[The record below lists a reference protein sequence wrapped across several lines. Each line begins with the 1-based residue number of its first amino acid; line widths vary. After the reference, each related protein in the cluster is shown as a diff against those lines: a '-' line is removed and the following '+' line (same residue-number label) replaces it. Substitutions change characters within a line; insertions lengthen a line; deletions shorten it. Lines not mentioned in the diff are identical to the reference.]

1 MLLSKVRADWHK
13 LSAEQQSQIG
23 TVISNKFQLFVSQA
37 QAKLALQ
44 RLGLLL
50 AAVASLSGP
59 QACATFA
66 GQCVGMLSGGEGVQH
81 HMSEC
86 ALSMLT
92 ALAEEVNNMDRGR
105 RRDLVSAT
113 SSQWG
118 DIAGLARGFIPEQMA
133 AGAALAAQQQHTEA
147 SGYYGLV
154 HGALLCLQGWLRM
167 SADASSSCRMSPGQL
182 AASHPT
188 LLSCLFSLLGATAA
202 EAVTAERIECLA
214 CEILCDV
221 LGPGTYGE
229 DAQQERTAV
238 DAAVAA
244 LLSLRDVA
252 LTPGPAGAG
261 VARCVASIASAL
273 AQRDTSLV
281 CGGAAAAATANGT
294 SSSNGGAAPA
304 ASPNVLPLAELLLHC
319 VSRPE
324 RAVCEA
330 AVEYFVCAN
339 TLPLEQRHPQMGG
352 PLYASLLGPL
362 LGWHSCYSSSF
373 VSWNEELDEDEEAFY
388 RFRDQS
394 LTDLLETVFLMTG
407 PAYLQQLQERI
418 AAAAAW
424 QQAEGALFCLKAVA
438 DMLRGQVA
446 SPSHPHAQQN
456 NELLL
461 ALFEDLCSPSGRS
474 AAFLSNPY
482 TCATAAALVGAYA
495 PWFESTPAAPLE
507 GALRL
512 LLHALCFEHSWH
524 AAARAFKVLCMRC
537 AARLCSAPVVQSLAA
552 VAASAIAP
560 APLAGQVASYVAMP
574 LEDRQAIVEGLARV
588 VTFLGPQ
595 DVNDSAL
602 NIQQPH
608 LARTQ
613 SIISHGSSTAAQG
626 GAAAKQLLQH
636 LADEL
641 QLMAV
646 LIRGMEFPGQPPPA
660 FVHPAMKL
668 LEAAWPVLSAV
679 ADAPVCRQDRPV
691 LEAVCEVHKRALQAA
706 RGSAKPLL
714 PTLLTAVGELFTAT
728 QQPAC
733 LDVLSTI
740 AEVFG
745 EVKNAPELA
754 AAQKQSF
761 EGAVAAASAMLMQRS
776 AASQSLSASGDLLRS
791 LLAVADAHLVFAR
804 ELFFTSSVLPQEQ
817 LTGESGGQWLL
828 AALQSQELPGMSA
841 GLLKPAD
848 CEAFAKLAL
857 RQPPLS
863 RGRFDALLMDFAA
876 IPRGE
881 GTCDAL
887 LAYEL

>member
-1 MLLSKVRADWHK
+1 
-13 LSAEQQSQIG
+13 
-23 TVISNKFQLFVSQA
+23 
-37 QAKLALQ
+37 
-44 RLGLLL
+44 
-50 AAVASLSGP
+50 
-59 QACATFA
+59 
-66 GQCVGMLSGGEGVQH
+66 
-81 HMSEC
+81 MSEC

-105 RRDLVSAT
+105 RTELVSAT

-133 AGAALAAQQQHTEA
+133 AGAASVAQRQHEEA

-182 AASHPT
+182 AASHPA
-188 LLSCLFSLLGATAA
+188 LLSCLFSLLGATAT
-202 EAVTAERIECLA
+202 ERVTAERIECLA

-221 LGPGTYGE
+221 LGPGAYG
-229 DAQQERTAV
+229 DDPQQERTAV
-238 DAAVAA
+238 DAAMAA

-261 VARCVASIASAL
+261 VARCVASVASAL
-273 AQRDTSLV
+273 AQRDVNAV
-281 CGGAAAAATANGT
+281 CGSGSAAG
-294 SSSNGGAAPA
+294 
-304 ASPNVLPLAELLLHC
+304 
-319 VSRPE
+319 
-324 RAVCEA
+324 RAVCEST
-330 AVEYFVCAN
+330 VEYFVCTN
-339 TLPLEQRHPQMGG
+339 TLPLEQRHPQMGA
-352 PLYASLLGPL
+352 PLFASLLAPL
-362 LGWHSCYSSSF
+362 LGWHACYSSTF
-373 VSWNEELDEDEEAFY
+373 VNWNEELDDDEEAFY

-418 AAAAAW
+418 AAATAW
-424 QQAEGALFCLKAVA
+424 QQAEGALFCLAAVA
-438 DMLRGQVA
+438 DMLRGQVF

-456 NELLL
+456 SHLLL
-461 ALFEDLCSPSGRS
+461 ALFEDLCSPAGRS
-474 AAFLSNPY
+474 AAFLSSPF
-482 TCATAAALVGAYA
+482 TCATAAAVVGAYA
-495 PWFESTPAAPLE
+495 PWFECTPAGPLE

-512 LLHALCFEHSWH
+512 LLHALCFPHSWH

-552 VAASAIAP
+552 VAAAAVAP
-560 APLAGQVASYVAMP
+560 APAAGQVASYVSMP

-588 VTFLGPQ
+588 ITLLNPQ
-595 DVNDSAL
+595 DVVDSAL
-602 NIQQPH
+602 SIQQPH

-646 LIRGMEFPGQPPPA
+646 LIKGMEA
-660 FVHPAMKL
+660 VHPAMKL

-679 ADAPVCRQDRPV
+679 ADAPVCRQDRSV
-691 LEAVCEVHKRALQAA
+691 LEAVCEVYKRALQAA

-714 PTLLTAVGELFTAT
+714 TTLLTAVGELFTAT
-728 QQPAC
+728 QQAAC

-754 AAQKQSF
+754 AAHQQAF
-761 EGAVAAASAMLMQRS
+761 EGAVAAAGAVLMQRS
-776 AASQSLSASGDLLRS
+776 AASQSLPASGDLLRS

-804 ELFFTSSVLPQEQ
+804 ELFISSSVLPQICQWAVAAAALREKEPANAAFSFLSHFLAASSKVFNSAGESAAAGGAADPEQ
-817 LTGESGGQWLL
+817 QAAAAAAAATLQQCIAAQGEQLMQTLVVAACDTAPRQLLRALASVLYQLLQERLTGELGRQWLL
-828 AALQSQELPGMSA
+828 AALQTQELPGS
-841 GLLKPAD
+841 D
-848 CEAFAKLAL
+848 CKAFAKLAL

-863 RGRFDALLMDFAA
+863 RGRFDALLIDFAA
-876 IPRGE
+876 ISRGE
-881 GTCDAL
+881 GTSDAL

>member
-133 AGAALAAQQQHTEA
+133 A
-147 SGYYGLV
+147 GYYGLV

>member
-13 LSAEQQSQIG
+13 LSAEQQSHIG

-133 AGAALAAQQQHTEA
+133 AG
-147 SGYYGLV
+147 YYGLV

-202 EAVTAERIECLA
+202 EAVTAERIEGLA

-229 DAQQERTAV
+229 DSQQERTAV

-304 ASPNVLPLAELLLHC
+304 ASLNVLPLAELLLHC

-456 NELLL
+456 SELLR

-646 LIRGMEFPGQPPPA
+646 LIKGMEFPGQPPPA

-740 AEVFG
+740 SEVFG

-761 EGAVAAASAMLMQRS
+761 EGAVAAASAVLMQRS

-804 ELFFTSSVLPQEQ
+804 ELFVTSSVLPQEQ
-817 LTGESGGQWLL
+817 LTGESGRQWLL
-828 AALQSQELPGMSA
+828 AALQSQQLPGMSA

-881 GTCDAL
+881 GSSDAL